1 MTDLVLSTLNLHTK
15 KDNDYKKVFT
25 LSLPNNF
32 LNKKEAKIPLWL
44 SYIVSGANS
53 EKKKSEYYTVYFSQF
68 LWIYLSLFD
77 FFNRESNI
85 KKCQREEV
93 KCGQCVWKVACG
105 ITVFSILQF
114 FFFFFFIRKP
124 IHLPIW
130 SFKKNIYIYL
140 RIACSCMDWGLHA

>member
-1 MTDLVLSTLNLHTK
+1 MTDLILSTLNLHTK

-32 LNKKEAKIPLWL
+32 FNKKWAKIPLWL

-53 EKKKSEYYTVYFSQF
+53 NKKKSEYYTVYFSQF
-68 LWIYLSLFD
+68 LWLYLSLFD

-114 FFFFFFIRKP
+114 FSFFKSENPYIFLFG
-124 IHLPIW
+124 L
-130 SFKKNIYIYL
+130 FKKNIYT
-140 RIACSCMDWGLHA
+140 